1 MIHKLI
7 TYLDGSTGNPARFFF
22 LLLIHRKI
30 MGKSSRFYDSLT
42 YLPFYTVWLYGIY
55 TDISWIKSIGRS
67 QWTGQQEI
75 RLDIFFSSKEYW
87 NKQQFIWLTHLWT
100 LFHCALKLVLYGHF
114 LEKIQWLKSLDGSA
128 RKPVRFFLPLDITS
142 DLTVAFCF
150 PKNVHKNQNQ
160 HTVYPP
166 LLSFFSAPA
175 IACTMPQFRGK
186 KCHFLPRATKL
197 YITQVL

>member
-1 MIHKLI
+1 
-7 TYLDGSTGNPARFFF
+7 
-22 LLLIHRKI
+22 

-114 LEKIQWLKSLDGSA
+114 LEKSNGWSLWKGQQESPLD
-128 RKPVRFFLPLDITS
+128 FFLPLDITS

-150 PKNVHKNQNQ
+150 PKNVHEKPKST
-160 HTVYPP
+160 HSAVYP
-166 LLSFFSAPA
+166 LCLVSLVHLQLPA
-175 IACTMPQFRGK
+175 LCRNFMAKNATS
-186 KCHFLPRATKL
+186 CH
-197 YITQVL
+197 VLKVN